1 VLRMDV
7 DSLGK
12 LFSGNL
18 APAER
23 AAVSAALSQFFEGWL
38 NRICEETAIAE
49 CKQLDEKPP
58 TDIRYNCHLPYIIYA
73 GGDDL
78 FIVGSWSIL
87 PQLADR
93 IRRDL
98 TAYSIEGRLE
108 GRLTTAEGR
117 LIEGTQA
124 HGDRYS
130 QQSGTLPPLT
140 ISGGLAVVGE
150 KFPVYQAAR
159 EAAAGEDAAKDLL
172 RNFSYGDGKSY
183 VELPGRHA
191 FTLLGQS
198 VGWEEYQQVVAMRD
212 HIIAINN
219 GGKNR
224 SIINRL
230 ATIANLYRQVEVLQI
245 KRMREQQR
253 NNKVDRNLLNSLEQE
268 TLYSR
273 WQWRLV
279 YSLRQFSNHRE
290 PQVRDA
296 AADLLQ
302 LIQVDRAAIGQLGL
316 AARWAEFVTRKVAKE
331 EHRDGT

>member
-38 NRICEETAIAE
+38 NRICIEVADGEAKLE
-49 CKQLDEKPP
+49 YDHYLPL
-58 TDIRYNCHLPYIIYA
+58 LPYIIYA

-78 FIVGSWSIL
+78 FVVGSWSIL

-98 TAYSIEGRLE
+98 TAYSID
-108 GRLTTAEGR
+108 GRLTEQ
-117 LIEGTQA
+117 TQA
-124 HGDRYS
+124 HGDHHS
-130 QQSGTLPPLT
+130 KQGGTLPPLT

-159 EAAAGEDAAKDLL
+159 EAAAGEDAAKDLP

-183 VELPGRHA
+183 VELPGRYA

-230 ATIANLYRQVEVLQI
+230 VTIANLYRQVEVLQI